1 MKTKNSIFRLNSIPK
16 NFVFRFIERT
26 LNKIG
31 NIISD
36 FLLS

>member
-1 MKTKNSIFRLNSIPK
+1 MVSNNRVTVTAEKGNSREE
-16 NFVFRFIERT
+16 FIERT